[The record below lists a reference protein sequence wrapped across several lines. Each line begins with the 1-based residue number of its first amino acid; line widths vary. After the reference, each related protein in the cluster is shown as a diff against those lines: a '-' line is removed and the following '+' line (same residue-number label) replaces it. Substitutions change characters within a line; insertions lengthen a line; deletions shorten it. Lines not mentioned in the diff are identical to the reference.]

1 MDDAD
6 DPSILA
12 RLGKDPW
19 TEAARWR
26 ELPMASATECLAQSI
41 ARMLLGA
48 QSLASARTTAAELIR
63 LLPPP
68 HRLTTLRGRRS
79 DIVGTTRIWVSTALM
94 ACALILG
101 LAMNAMLLPSKSRLR
116 SALLVT
122 LSKAHQRR

>member
-41 ARMLLGA
+41 AECCLVHNLSRVLA
-48 QSLASARTTAAELIR
+48 PPPQSLFVFY
-63 LLPPP
+63 
-68 HRLTTLRGRRS
+68 LRHIG
-79 DIVGTTRIWVSTALM
+79 
-94 ACALILG
+94 
-101 LAMNAMLLPSKSRLR
+101 
-116 SALLVT
+116 
-122 LSKAHQRR
+122 